1 MDIDEPEPELEVQQ
15 DEAVEVSDDD
25 DEGLVVDK
33 ENKRYV
39 MVTEKP
45 NKQRKKVFSSYK
57 DDLMLTA
64 ISEANK
70 EIIDHD
76 RGSTWKFLYR
86 S

>member
-25 DEGLVVDK
+25 EGLDVDK
-33 ENKRYV
+33 ENERCV
-39 MVTEKP
+39 VAEKP